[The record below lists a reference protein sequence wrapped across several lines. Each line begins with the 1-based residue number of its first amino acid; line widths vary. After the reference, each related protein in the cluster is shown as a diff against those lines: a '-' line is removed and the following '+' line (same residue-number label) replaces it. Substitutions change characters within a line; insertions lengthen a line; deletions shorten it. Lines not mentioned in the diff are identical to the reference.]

1 MDETL
6 RKLEADEIMVHELY
20 ENMNE
25 EEKNAFTIG
34 RISVLK
40 EFLSLTKADAFM
52 GLSAEEW
59 SGVKKFFEMNE
70 AIRKNNNN

>member
-1 MDETL
+1 MNETL

-20 ENMNE
+20 EDMGE

-34 RISVLK
+34 RISILK
-40 EFLSLTKADAFM
+40 EFLAIIKADAFM
-52 GLSAEEW
+52 GLSDEEW
-59 SGVKKFFEMNE
+59 GGVKKFFEMNE